1 VPEGEPIIGRD
12 SELNTLAAA
21 LTGARPRLIL
31 LVGGPR
37 SGKGRLLRELRVR
50 AAAYPCR
57 IVPDGAAGDLA
68 TPWLVVDRQLTVD
81 DFRSAV
87 APPEPDPGAQEPPRR
102 DFDLILVHGYRP
114 DAAFH
119 EWFVGEFLPDGPKAS
134 PPRVVVVAGSS
145 DDVEGLAP
153 LAEHRVELFQLEPDL
168 VADELRAIGARIRD
182 PLEEEEVGLY
192 ARAIAEN
199 PALFAV
205 LHDLLPLTRAAGRE
219 ETMPDEAPS
228 LALTPHTHWG
238 GCPCGGVYETRIVEI
253 RMTVGDEVVLLE
265 DVQQG
270 ACPICG
276 SRVYKTGILERIEC
290 LMRDRQA
297 PAPRARV

>member
-12 SELNTLAAA
+12 TELKDLAAA

-57 IVPDGAAGDLA
+57 IVPDGAADEHA

-81 DFRSAV
+81 DFCAAV
-87 APPEPDPGAQEPPRR
+87 APPEPDPGVQEPQRR

-114 DAAFH
+114 NDAFH
-119 EWFVGEFLPDGPKAS
+119 AWFVKEFLPAGPQAS
-134 PPRVVVVAGSS
+134 PPRVVVAAGSPS
-145 DDVEGLAP
+145 DMEGLEP
-153 LAEHRVELFQLEPDL
+153 LAEGRVELAELDQDL

-182 PLEEEEVGLY
+182 PLEEEEVELY
-192 ARAIAEN
+192 AGAIAEN
-199 PALFAV
+199 PALFAA
-205 LHDLLPLTRAAGRE
+205 LHHLLPLTRGAGLE
-219 ETMPDEAPS
+219 EQMPDEAPS
-228 LALTPHTHWG
+228 VALTPLTHWG
-238 GCPCGGVYETRIVEI
+238 ACPCGGMYETRIVEV
-253 RMTVGDEVVLLE
+253 RMTVGDDVALLE

-270 ACPICG
+270 ACPNCG
-276 SRVYKTGILERIEC
+276 SRIYKAGLLERIEC

-297 PAPRARV
+297 PAPRACV